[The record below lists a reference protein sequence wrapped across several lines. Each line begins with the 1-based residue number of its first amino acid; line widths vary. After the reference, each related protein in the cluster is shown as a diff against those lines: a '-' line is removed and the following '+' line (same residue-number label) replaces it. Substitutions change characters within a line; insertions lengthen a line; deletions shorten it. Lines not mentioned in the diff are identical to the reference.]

1 MYIEYIKNYY
11 NSLTEEEKFKAFKNM
26 VLELEMGES
35 VSFSEEREQIYWTSC
50 GDSLG
55 REE

>member
-35 VSFSEEREQIYWTSC
+35 VSFSEEGEQIYWTSC